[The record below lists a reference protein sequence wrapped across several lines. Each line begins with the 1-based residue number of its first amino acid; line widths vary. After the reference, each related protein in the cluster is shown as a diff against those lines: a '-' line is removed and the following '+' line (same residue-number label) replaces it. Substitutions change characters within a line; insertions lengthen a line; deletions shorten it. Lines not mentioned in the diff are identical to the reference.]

1 MIRETAKPTTCIGYG
16 CGTVDPELAGR
27 QKGPPVDIT
36 DVILRQHDEQRRM
49 FAMLEEWP
57 RDDHEGLAA
66 VWKRLEILL
75 ETHAEAEEPLLLP
88 RACCASARAAPTP
101 SPSTRRSRTRSRTTT
116 TSARRCARSGAAAPG
131 PTRGGRPSSTPTST
145 TATTWARRSA
155 RTSPTSA
162 SGRASSL
169 RHEIAVQFLRYEA
182 VRWAEGITPKDKDPE
197 RYVAAKKTTKAS
209 ATAKKA
215 ARDAKKAAKT
225 APARA
230 ARSKKASAGAS
241 EE

>member
-1 MIRETAKPTTCIGYG
+1 M
-16 CGTVDPELAGR
+16 
-27 QKGPPVDIT
+27 DIT

-57 RDDHEGLAA
+57 RDDHEGLDAI
-66 VWKRLEILL
+66 WKRLEILL
-75 ETHAEAEEPLLLP
+75 ETHAEAEELYFYPELL
-88 RACCASARAAPTP
+88 RIGTGGADAESVDEEVEDAVKDHNDIRKSVRKVGRC
-101 SPSTRRSRTRSRTTT
+101 RTGSD
-116 TSARRCARSGAAAPG
+116 AWW
-131 PTRGGRPSSTPTST
+131 
-145 TATTWARRSA
+145 TAVVDANVHNSDHMGEEERQDLADFRQ
-155 RTSPTSA
+155 
-162 SGRASSL
+162 RASLEL

-182 VRWAEGITPKDKDPE
+182 VRWAEGITPKDKDPK
-197 RYVAAKKTTKAS
+197 RYVAAKKTSTAS

-215 ARDAKKAAKT
+215 ANQARKAAKT